1 MFGIQ
6 TWGIPATMGGLMAA
20 GAVYIVLG
28 GIIKVR
34 GVEIIHKLLPPVV
47 VGPVIMV
54 IGLGLA
60 PAAVNMALGKTG
72 DGSVQ
77 LVDPQAAL

>member
-6 TWGIPATMGGLMAA
+6 TWGIPATMGGLMAS

-34 GVEIIHKLLPPVV
+34 GVAIIHKLLPPVV
-47 VGPVIMV
+47 VGTVIMV

-60 PAAVNMALGKTG
+60 PAAVNMALSKTG
-72 DGSVQ
+72 MA
-77 LVDPQAAL
+77 PYN

>member
-1 MFGIQ
+1 QLITRRSVPIFLASSFAFIAPIMFGIQ

-20 GAVYIVLG
+20 GMVYILLG
-28 GIIKVR
+28 GVIKLR
-34 GVEIIHKLLPPVV
+34 GVGIIHRLLPPVV

-60 PAAVNMALGKTG
+60 
-72 DGSVQ
+72 
-77 LVDPQAAL
+77 